1 MALLIN
7 IFDKMNYESDESS
20 YNLSKTIHLNELE
33 DLLNSFPFKNPKNE
47 IKKENGSIPKFINA
61 KRKRKEKEDN
71 IRKKI
76 KAGFH
81 KAIRK
86 NINERIKEFG
96 SKYLLSPFPLSFI
109 CDISKETNFEIMQL
123 TYEQLFDYTFNKYK
137 NIGGK
142 EYIIKK
148 REAAEKHYNKN
159 TEALKYLNSNKKISE
174 ESGWEKIKNMKY
186 MDLLKAYFNSNEF
199 EQNIEKL
206 SKKETTVYINAYINC
221 SYTYVDYFLSYKPI
235 KSNKTK
241 NDNNTNCHSLNT
253 ANLASI
259 FTSIFKNEEDEENEV
274 RESFSSLL
282 NFDNEFSKTN
292 SLFSDEYFLLK
303 ENVNN

>member
-1 MALLIN
+1 MSLLTN
-7 IFDKMNYESDESS
+7 PFEEMNSESDELP
-20 YNLSKTIHLNELE
+20 YNLSQTIPINELE
-33 DLLNSFPFKNPKNE
+33 DLVDSYPFDNQEKK
-47 IKKENGSIPKFINA
+47 IKRENGSIPKFIITKQ
-61 KRKRKEKEDN
+61 KRKDDEDN

-86 NINERIKEFG
+86 NINERLIQFG
-96 SKYLLSPFPLSFI
+96 SKYLLNPFPLCFI
-109 CDISKETNFEIMQL
+109 SDISKKTNFEIMQL
-123 TYEQLFDYTFNKYK
+123 TYEQLFDYAYNKYK
-137 NIGGK
+137 NIEGK
-142 EYIIKK
+142 EYIMKK
-148 REAAEKHYNKN
+148 REVAEKNYNKN
-159 TEALKYLNSNKKISE
+159 TEILKYLNSNKKISE
-174 ESGWEKIKNMKY
+174 ESGWNIIKNMKY
-186 MDLLKAYFNSNEF
+186 IDLLKTYFNSKEF

-206 SKKETTVYINAYINC
+206 SKKETNAYINAYINC

-282 NFDNEFSKTN
+282 NFENEFSKTN

>member
-1 MALLIN
+1 MSLLTN
-7 IFDKMNYESDESS
+7 PFEEMNSESDELP
-20 YNLSKTIHLNELE
+20 YNLSQTIPINELE
-33 DLLNSFPFKNPKNE
+33 DKVDSYPFNNPEKKL
-47 IKKENGSIPKFINA
+47 KKENGSIQKFIIT
-61 KRKRKEKEDN
+61 KHKRKEKEDN

-253 ANLASI
+253 TNLASI
-259 FTSIFKNEEDEENEV
+259 FTSIFKNEEDEEDEV
-274 RESFSSLL
+274 LESFSSLL
-282 NFDNEFSKTN
+282 NFENEFSKTN
-292 SLFSDEYFLLK
+292 SLFSEDYFLLK

>member
-1 MALLIN
+1 MSLLTNPFEEIN
-7 IFDKMNYESDESS
+7 SESDELP
-20 YNLSKTIHLNELE
+20 YNLSQTIPINELE
-33 DLLNSFPFKNPKNE
+33 DLVDSYPFDNQE
-47 IKKENGSIPKFINA
+47 KKIIRENGSIPKFIITKQ
-61 KRKRKEKEDN
+61 KRKDNEDN

-86 NINERIKEFG
+86 NINERLIQFG
-96 SKYLLSPFPLSFI
+96 SKYLLNPFPLSFI
-109 CDISKETNFEIMQL
+109 SDISKKTNFEIMQL
-123 TYEQLFDYTFNKYK
+123 TYEQLFDYAYNKYK
-137 NIGGK
+137 NIEGK
-142 EYIIKK
+142 EYIMKK
-148 REAAEKHYNKN
+148 REVAEKNYNKN
-159 TEALKYLNSNKKISE
+159 TEILKYLNSNKKISE
-174 ESGWEKIKNMKY
+174 ESGWNIIKNMKY
-186 MDLLKAYFNSNEF
+186 IDLLKAYFNSKEF
-199 EQNIEKL
+199 GQNIEKL
-206 SKKETTVYINAYINC
+206 SKKETNVYTNAYINC

-235 KSNKTK
+235 KSNKSK